1 MESSLASATESW
13 AVTIPVRYH
22 LWTSDENFWACTNN
36 GTLRYFDYRPAR
48 LNFFFSSTPI
58 WSIPLTDATSPPPDS
73 IPTHRPP
80 PEHDTPTP
88 QRQSAIAE
96 KKASGLKRSEEK
108 TKNTAKKS
116 ISYADAGVDI
126 TSGDRSKQRI
136 KMLARKTFNKQ
147 VLSEIGGFGGL
158 FALDLEKF
166 PNPVLVSSADGVG
179 TKLKVAF
186 DLGIHH
192 TVGQDLVNHCVNDI
206 AVQGAT
212 PLFFLDYLATG
223 KLEDM
228 VVETV
233 VQGISEACRANG
245 CALIGGETAQMP
257 GFYAAGEYDLA
268 GTIVG
273 AVSRDKIIT
282 GANIQVGDVLLGLP
296 SNGLHT
302 NGYSLARKLL
312 VERAKY
318 GPEQYV
324 NELKDKTGAALM
336 RTHRSYLSVIKKLT
350 GAEVVSGMAHITGG
364 GITENLPRILPK
376 GMGAMVDLA
385 SWQVPPL
392 FEHLQH
398 LGSVE
403 QDEMLRTFNMGIGLI
418 AVVPAEKIKKT
429 KAILNRANERHCI
442 IGRVTRGERKVSY
455 N

>member
-1 MESSLASATESW
+1 LPDETLPTPDSPPTED
-13 AVTIPVRYH
+13 ATIP
-22 LWTSDENFWACTNN
+22 T
-36 GTLRYFDYRPAR
+36 
-48 LNFFFSSTPI
+48 STPDEM
-58 WSIPLTDATSPPPDS
+58 TERTPDS
-73 IPTHRPP
+73 DLPEPAALESVPTAAPV
-80 PEHDTPTP
+80 
-88 QRQSAIAE
+88 
-96 KKASGLKRSEEK
+96 KKAAAKAAPSDKTEK
-108 TKNTAKKS
+108 KKS

-126 TSGDRSKQRI
+126 SSGDRSKQRI
-136 KMLARKTFNKQ
+136 KMLARKTFNKN

-186 DLGIHH
+186 ELGIHH

-212 PLFFLDYLATG
+212 PLFFLDYLASG
-223 KLEDM
+223 ILEDM
-228 VVETV
+228 TIEKV

-257 GFYAAGEYDLA
+257 GFYADGEYDLA
-268 GTIVG
+268 GTIIG
-273 AVSRDKIIT
+273 AVSKDKIIT
-282 GANIQVGDVLLGLP
+282 GDTIEAGDILIGIP

-312 VERAKY
+312 FEEAKY

-336 RTHRSYLSVIKKLT
+336 RVHRSYLAIIKKLI

-376 GMGAMVDLA
+376 GLGAMIDLA

-392 FEHLQH
+392 FEHLQV
-398 LGSVE
+398 LGNVT
-403 QDEMLRTFNMGIGLI
+403 QDEMMRTFNMGIGLI
-418 AVVPAEKIKKT
+418 CVIPAEKVKKA
-429 KAILNRANERHCI
+429 KAVLNRANERHSI

>member
-1 MESSLASATESW
+1 MTWSTTL
-13 AVTIPVRYH
+13 P
-22 LWTSDENFWACTNN
+22 DE
-36 GTLRYFDYRPAR
+36 
-48 LNFFFSSTPI
+48 
-58 WSIPLTDATSPPPDS
+58 TSPTPD
-73 IPTHRPP
+73 PTA
-80 PEHDTPTP
+80 TQTAPTP
-88 QRQSAIAE
+88 DPSLRTAAAQ
-96 KKASGLKRSEEK
+96 KKTAGLKQAATPPSGK
-108 TKNTAKKS
+108 TGGAPAAPRKG

-126 TSGDRSKQRI
+126 TSADRSKQRI
-136 KMLARKTFNKQ
+136 KMLARKTFNRQ

-158 FALDLEKF
+158 FALDLERF

-186 DLGIHH
+186 ELGIHH

-223 KLEDM
+223 KLEDLI
-228 VVETV
+228 VEKV

-257 GFYAAGEYDLA
+257 GFYAEGEYDLA
-268 GTIVG
+268 GTIIG

-282 GANIQVGDVLLGLP
+282 GEHIQVGDVLVGLP

-312 VERAKY
+312 FEVARYE
-318 GPEQYV
+318 PDHYV

-376 GMGAMVDLA
+376 GMGAVIDRS
-385 SWQVPPL
+385 SWTVPPL

-398 LGSVE
+398 LGKVE
-403 QDEMLRTFNMGIGLI
+403 DDEMLRTFNMGIGLI
-418 AVVPAEKIKKT
+418 AVIPAEKIKKA
-429 KAILNRANERHCI
+429 KAILNRANERHCL
-442 IGRVTRGERKVSY
+442 IGRVVRGERKVSY